1 MKNGQSELLSGEV
14 WPWVVAVGL
23 LRADAPREIM
33 GAPQT
38 WPRWSVLLPH
48 VLAVADHAS
57 PEIAA
62 TNAGQAAD
70 LSWLLDRAGT
80 YLQVRGRRLS
90 EAAEL
95 LTQALHLDETVH
107 GPDHPTVAAD
117 LNNLALILQDLGQ
130 TEQAQQLAERALHI
144 DETTHGPDHPDV
156 ATDLNNLATILQ
168 DLGQPEQARPL
179 AERALHIDET
189 THGLDHPAVATDLNN
204 LAVILQDLGQLEQA
218 RPLAERAVHIA
229 ENRFDQNHPRVRLYR
244 DNLAGLAD
252 G

>member
-1 MKNGQSELLSGEV
+1 MPAPSTAPSEEMS
-14 WPWVVAVGL
+14 PWVVAVGL
-23 LRADAPREIM
+23 LDADAPGAIM

-48 VLAVADHAS
+48 VLAVVDHAS

-62 TNAGQAAD
+62 TDPDQAAD

-80 YLQVRGRRLS
+80 YLQVRGRFS

-95 LTQALHLDETVH
+95 FVQALRIAET
-107 GPDHPTVAAD
+107 AY
-117 LNNLALILQDLGQ
+117 
-130 TEQAQQLAERALHI
+130 
-144 DETTHGPDHPDV
+144 GPDHPDV
-156 ATDLNNLATILQ
+156 ATRLNNLALILR
-168 DLGQPEQARPL
+168 DLGEPEQARPL

-189 THGLDHPAVATDLNN
+189 THGLDHPAVAIDLSN